1 VTISAR
7 PSDLT
12 GTFIVVEGI
21 DGSGSTT
28 HSKLL
33 SKQLEAQGHEVL
45 LTCEPTHGP
54 IGGMIRQVLQ
64 KRLFV
69 PDDRGPRAFGWSA
82 MALLFAA
89 DRLDHLDSAILPAL
103 RDGKVVIS
111 DRYDCSSLA
120 YQSAT
125 SPNAVEA
132 VDWIRELNR
141 LALRPEITIVLDIDP
156 DIASE
161 RRGARATREELF
173 EEHAIQRRLADIY
186 ARAEELVPGDR
197 VSHVRADGAIEE
209 TAARVLEAA
218 REALPNL
225 FR

>member
-7 PSDLT
+7 PSDLS

-28 HSKLL
+28 HSRLL
-33 SKQLEAQGHEVL
+33 AKQLERHGHEVL
-45 LTCEPTHGP
+45 STCEPTHGP

-103 RDGKVVIS
+103 REGQIVIS
-111 DRYDCSSLA
+111 DRYDFSSLA

-125 SPNAVEA
+125 SPNAAEA
-132 VDWIRELNR
+132 VAWIRELNR
-141 LALRPEITIVLDIDP
+141 LALRPDLTIVLDVDP
-156 DIASE
+156 EVASE

-173 EEHAIQRRLADIY
+173 EEHWIQRRLAEIY
-186 ARAEELVPGDR
+186 LRAEELVPGDR
-197 VSHVRADGAIEE
+197 VEHVRAEGAIEE
-209 TAARVLEAA
+209 TSARVLAAA
-218 REALPNL
+218 RAALPGL
-225 FR
+225 FP